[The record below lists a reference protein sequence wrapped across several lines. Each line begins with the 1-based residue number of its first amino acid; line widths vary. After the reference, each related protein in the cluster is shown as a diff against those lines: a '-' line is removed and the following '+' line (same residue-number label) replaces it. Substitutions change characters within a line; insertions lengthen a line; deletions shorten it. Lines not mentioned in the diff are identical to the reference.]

1 MKPIESIIRSN
12 EPQPLCAPAKAACQ
26 GVAGA
31 FSHQACL
38 AVFDQPDIQFFPHFE
53 DVFQAVSS
61 GACHYGIIP
70 IENTLA
76 GSVSDNY
83 DLMLQYHLHIVGTVT
98 VKIEHSLLAL
108 PDACEEELREVYSHD
123 QALHQCSD
131 FLKAHPQLTPHPYSN
146 TAASAQLVAERQDPS
161 LAAIGSPEC
170 ARLYGLKVLHRSIQ
184 NRRDNF
190 TRFVVLAK
198 HPVTHPGCDRISLIV
213 RVQHQA
219 GALYRALSR
228 FANQDINLLKLE
240 SRPIPDSPFEFLF
253 YWDFAGNMQ
262 DPRIQAALG
271 TLIQDIEYVKFLG
284 NYPSQPDQE

>member
-38 AVFDQPDIQFFPHFE
+38 AVFDQPEIQFFPHFE
-53 DVFQAVSS
+53 DVFQTVSS

-98 VKIEHSLLAL
+98 VKIEHSLLTL
-108 PDACEEELREVYSHD
+108 PDACEQELREVYSHD

-240 SRPIPDSPFEFLF
+240 SRPIPDREFEFMF
-253 YWDFAGNMQ
+253 YFDLETSIYSAEF
-262 DPRIQAALG
+262 IQLMCELDELCEEFKYLG
-271 TLIQDIEYVKFLG
+271 SYTEVV
-284 NYPSQPDQE
+284 

>member
-38 AVFDQPDIQFFPHFE
+38 AVFDQPEIQFFPHFE

-76 GSVSDNY
+76 RSVSDNY

-108 PDACEEELREVYSHD
+108 PDACEEELREVQRKFEVLSHK
-123 QALHQCSD
+123 L
-131 FLKAHPQLTPHPYSN
+131 
-146 TAASAQLVAERQDPS
+146 S
-161 LAAIGSPEC
+161 LYE
-170 ARLYGLKVLHRSIQ
+170 
-184 NRRDNF
+184 
-190 TRFVVLAK
+190 
-198 HPVTHPGCDRISLIV
+198 
-213 RVQHQA
+213 
-219 GALYRALSR
+219 
-228 FANQDINLLKLE
+228 NLLAEKE
-240 SRPIPDSPFEFLF
+240 RE
-253 YWDFAGNMQ
+253 A
-262 DPRIQAALG
+262 
-271 TLIQDIEYVKFLG
+271 
-284 NYPSQPDQE
+284 